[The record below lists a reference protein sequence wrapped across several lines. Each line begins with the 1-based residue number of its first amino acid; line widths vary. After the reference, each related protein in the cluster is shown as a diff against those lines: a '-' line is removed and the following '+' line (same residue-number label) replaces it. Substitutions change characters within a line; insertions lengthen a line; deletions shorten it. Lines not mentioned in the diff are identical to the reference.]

1 MLYLIS
7 KLYFYLLIIREY
19 LYDLKLLKQV
29 SFDTPIVSIGN
40 ITVGGTGKTPMI
52 IYLSQ
57 LLTKQN
63 KKHAIVSRGYKKSSR
78 GTVIIQNYNK
88 QIVVDPLV
96 GGDEPVMLAYKL
108 KNIPIIADENKP
120 RGVALAIKKFSPD
133 LILLDDGFQSLYIKK
148 HTDCVL
154 IDLSL
159 PINKYVLLPKGKL
172 REPLSSIKRSNFLV
186 FIKKG
191 QKNSTIKTKLA
202 PILNQHKIKHL
213 DCNVRSVLYQ
223 HNYVHDKLDV
233 LNDTGKIKGPIMA
246 ITGIGN
252 PRPFM
257 ETIEDLCDNI
267 VIKKIM
273 PDHYSYQ
280 KNIKNFTSFLN
291 TCNRNGT
298 MAIITT
304 LKDYIK
310 IIKLP
315 IIQNKNYD
323 LYILDINFY
332 IENETLF
339 LSNILRERRKG

>member
-7 KLYFYLLIIREY
+7 KLYYYLLKIREH
-19 LYDLKLLKQV
+19 LYDLRLLKQV
-29 SFDTPIVSIGN
+29 SFDTPIISIGN

-63 KKHAIVSRGYKKSSR
+63 KKHVVVSRGYKKSSW
-78 GTVIIQNYNK
+78 GTIIIQDYNK
-88 QIVVDPLV
+88 QFVIDPLV

-108 KNIPIIADENKP
+108 KNIPIIVDENKS
-120 RGVALAIKKFSPD
+120 RGITLAIKEFSPD

-159 PINKYVLLPKGKL
+159 PINKYVLLPKGRL
-172 REPLSSIKRSNFLV
+172 REPLSAIKRSDFLI
-186 FIKKG
+186 FIKKI
-191 QKNSTIKTKLA
+191 QKNSTIKTKLK
-202 PILNQHKIKHL
+202 PILNQHKIEHF
-213 DCNVRSVLYQ
+213 DCDVQSVLYQ
-223 HNYVHDKLDV
+223 HNYIHNKLNIV
-233 LNDTGKIKGPIMA
+233 NNTGKIKTPVMA
-246 ITGIGN
+246 IAGIGN
-252 PRPFM
+252 PLPFM
-257 ETIEDLCDNI
+257 NTVDNMFDNI

-273 PDHYSYQ
+273 PDHYNYQ
-280 KNIKNFTSFLN
+280 KNIKKFTRFIN
-291 TCNRNGT
+291 TCNRNST
-298 MAIITT
+298 IAIITT

-332 IENETLF
+332 VENENLF
-339 LSNILRERRKG
+339 LGKILRERRKR